1 MQISLLLLPASL
13 CALVLLLAPASE
25 GCGPGRGYG
34 KRRPP
39 KKLIPLAYKQFSP
52 NVAEKTLGASGR
64 PEGKITRNSERFK
77 ELTPNYNTDI
87 IFKDEEDT
95 GADRLMTQRCKDKL
109 NSLAISVM
117 NMWPGVKLRVT
128 EGWDEDGHHSED
140 SLHYEGRAVDITTSD
155 RDRNKYAMLARLA
168 VEAGFDWVYYQSK
181 AHIHCS
187 VKSEHSVAAK
197 TGGCFPGDAQV
208 TVEGGGTK
216 LMRELLPGDRV
227 LASSSAEG
235 HAQLLYSPVL
245 SFLDHQP
252 NITKTFYIIGT
263 NAGLSISLT
272 AAHLI
277 FISDCAGGPNKWNES
292 AGFGSTSQG
301 HGGGPRTVFASDVR
315 PGQCVFT
322 STGKA
327 NWHTRL
333 SVVTFVKE
341 KRSTGLYA
349 PLTQHGS
356 ILVNGVLVSCYA
368 AVDSHQLSHWAL
380 APLRLFYRLFGPPRA
395 QNPGLHWYP
404 WILQSLGQ
412 VLLNSEHFHPLGIEQ

>member
-1 MQISLLLLPASL
+1 MRGSALFLGVALLLS
-13 CALVLLLAPASE
+13 LAPAAE
-25 GCGPGRGYG
+25 GCGPGRAYG

-39 KKLIPLAYKQFSP
+39 KKLIPLSYKQFSP

-64 PEGKITRNSERFK
+64 PEGKITRSSERFK

-168 VEAGFDWVYYQSK
+168 VEAGFDWVYYESK

-208 TVEGGGTK
+208 SLIDGQTK
-216 LMRELLPGDRV
+216 RVSEVRPGDQV
-227 LASSSAEG
+227 LASSTADGSG
-235 HAQLLYSPVL
+235 PLTYSPVL
-245 SFLDHQP
+245 SFLDRQP
-252 NITKTFYIIGT
+252 NITKTFYIIRT
-263 NAGLSISLT
+263 NNGASITLT

-277 FISDCAGGPNKWNES
+277 YVTDCAFKTWEN
-292 AGFGSTSQG
+292 ATL
-301 HGGGPRTVFASDVR
+301 RTVFASHVK
-315 PGQCVFT
+315 PGQCIVT
-322 STGKA
+322 SQEKNA
-327 NWHTRL
+327 L
-333 SVVTFVKE
+333 AVVTSVE
-341 KRSTGLYA
+341 EQQSYGLYA
-349 PLTQHGS
+349 PLTQHGT
-356 ILVNGVLVSCYA
+356 IVVNGVLASCYA
-368 AVDSHQLSHWAL
+368 AINRPQLAHWVL
-380 APLRLFYRLFGPPRA
+380 APLRLVYSILPPPQA
-395 QNPGLHWYP
+395 QSEGVHWYP
-404 WILQSLGQ
+404 Q
-412 VLLNSEHFHPLGIEQ
+412 VLQWIGRMLLGAGHFHPLGIEA